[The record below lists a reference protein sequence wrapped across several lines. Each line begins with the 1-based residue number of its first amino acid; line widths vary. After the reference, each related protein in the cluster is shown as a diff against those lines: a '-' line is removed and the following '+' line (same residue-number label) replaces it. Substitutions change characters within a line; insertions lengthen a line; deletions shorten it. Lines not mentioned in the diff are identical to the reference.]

1 MFQYIITNI
10 DTATKVTVLES
21 HNYVIPANVETVIFD
36 VQFDPTGSAAPAG
49 QESKA
54 QYTIKIGSKTVGPFN
69 IGATAFRKLIQQSV
83 TPLSTVNT
91 VITIISD
98 NQNFMTSIKISEGLF
113 YYPKVMTNG
122 QCVSSCPVKP

>member
-1 MFQYIITNI
+1 MFQYTITNI
-10 DTATKVTVLES
+10 DTATKVTVLDS

-36 VQFDPTGSAAPAG
+36 VQFDPTGNAAPAG
-49 QESKA
+49 KA

-69 IGATAFRKLIQQSV
+69 IGATAIRQLIQQSV

-98 NQNFMTSIKISEGLF
+98 NQNFMTLIKISEGLF
-113 YYPKVMTNG
+113 YYPKVVANG
-122 QCVSSCPVKP
+122 QCVSSCPNKP